1 MYILPSDLSYICDK
15 TLATTEKTFLTSYQP
30 RFILHFS
37 SIYYLNIQRK
47 SLFNI
52 SIEKWKVALLPSIV
66 ISLIYNHYYNTQT
79 NSSSKIY
86 SSLYTFLLCDV
97 WLSLKNIIYIGFFK
111 KKNSTYTLTYTF
123 PIHKEITITRII
135 NTQSLI
141 LLILYYIIKH
151 KEETGMRCQL
161 NINVKQS
168 KRHIMTVKQM

>member
-1 MYILPSDLSYICDK
+1 M
-15 TLATTEKTFLTSYQP
+15 
-30 RFILHFS
+30 S
-37 SIYYLNIQRK
+37 SIYL
-47 SLFNI
+47 
-52 SIEKWKVALLPSIV
+52 EKL
-66 ISLIYNHYYNTQT
+66 
-79 NSSSKIY
+79 
-86 SSLYTFLLCDV
+86 
-97 WLSLKNIIYIGFFK
+97 WLSLKNIIYIGFK
-111 KKNSTYTLTYTF
+111 KIKNISTYTLTYTF